1 MTTENSLFGNLFD
14 NVKITN
20 DRLATF
26 TGDTIGK
33 LSTQN
38 TGNRF
43 DAVLA
48 LLNAS
53 YPAFTGN
60 VSGLD
65 NALNLQ
71 KGGTMTVEGVQT
83 LFKRTMSEQEPFIAT
98 ALGGRTTPAFME
110 FYPHKISEYS
120 KARQNKMTTLTT
132 RVNTAATANSDALGE
147 TLTAT
152 LQAFKTSWTN
162 AKAAQNTKKGTV
174 SSKRGDRNSTRTTL
188 ELNLCTTIHTVG
200 MLFPGDIAEC
210 LEYFNFS
217 LLYNT
222 VRHTHITKSGTIL
235 INKKVMIFDV
245 LFPAE
250 HVITVK
256 NTTDN
261 AVIIAY
267 FAANRDDEP
276 VPGTGII
283 INPLKEKSKQAEDY
297 GDVAHPFFIIKNM
310 SDVNDATF
318 VVETKSL

>member
-1 MTTENSLFGNLFD
+1 MTTPDGLFGNLFD
-14 NVKITN
+14 SNRINN
-20 DRLATF
+20 DRLGIF

-71 KGGTMTVEGVQT
+71 KGGTMTVEGVMT
-83 LFKRTMSEQEPFIAT
+83 LFKKTMSEQEPFIAV
-98 ALGGRTTPAFME
+98 ALGGRTTPAFLE
-110 FYPHKISEYS
+110 FYPRKISEYS
-120 KARQNKMTTLTT
+120 KARQNKMLMLTT
-132 RVNTAATANSDALGE
+132 RVNTAATANSTALGT

-200 MLFPGDIAEC
+200 MLFPGDVAEC

-222 VRHTHITKSGTIL
+222 VRHTHITKSGTI
-235 INKKVMIFDV
+235 IIDRKVTIFDV

-250 HVITVK
+250 HIIIVK
-256 NTTDN
+256 NTTIN

-267 FAANRDDEP
+267 FAAHEDDEP
-276 VPGTGII
+276 APGTGII

-297 GDVAHPFFIIKNM
+297 GDVALPFFIIKNM
-310 SDVNDATF
+310 SNVNDATY
-318 VVETKSL
+318 VVETKSV